1 MSAPIILAVPAPKLA
16 GTALA
21 GGARIDRPLR
31 ITLPPIPGP
40 DGTPLGADAA
50 VGAFVYRVGAS
61 GEQIWNAAGASW
73 QTSPAEADLVARIA
87 TLPLAH
93 IGALEPAWSA
103 TLEPSTALDA
113 KGAARFVAQSPTRYF
128 VRVWAQALIGGQA
141 CSGLSGPSP
150 VLGLVRM
157 APLALSAP
165 HLAWSGAGALAP
177 IEKPVKVSLPPL
189 VLPDGSEPQADDV
202 VKFGVFVFRA
212 NGEVWNDK
220 AQRWQPAP
228 LDAEEFGALEPL
240 ALTKKDGE
248 ALPWQAELVAIGQQD
263 SAKAPRYLPVNDGG
277 GAYRLRAYAQVR
289 KAGLVH
295 IGLGPFSADLSFART
310 LGEERLGMQFDTGS
324 AQDCTEARLRLRDAA
339 GQPSGWLR
347 LRAGPRE
354 VELANYDGGGGPL
367 ASIRLTGD
375 GNIELRAAPGRS
387 VFLMSDLEA
396 GRIRYQPSGGGG
408 KQVL

>member
-31 ITLPPIPGP
+31 ITLAPIPGS

-50 VGAFVYRVGAS
+50 VGAFIYRVGAS
-61 GEQIWNAAGASW
+61 GEQIWNAAEASW
-73 QTSPAEADLVARIA
+73 QTSPAEADLAQRIA
-87 TLPLAH
+87 TLPLTH
-93 IGALEPAWSA
+93 IGAVEPAWLA

-113 KGAARFVAQSPTRYF
+113 KGAARFAAQSPTRYF
-128 VRVWAQALIGGQA
+128 VRVWAQALVGGQA

-150 VLGLVRM
+150 VLGLVRT

-177 IEKPVKVSLPPL
+177 IEKPVRVSLPPL

-202 VKFGVFVFRA
+202 VKFGVFVFRTS
-212 NGEVWNDK
+212 GEVWNDK

-248 ALPWQAELVAIGQQD
+248 ALPWQAELVAIGQKD
-263 SAKAPRYLPVNDGG
+263 SAKAARYRPVNDGG

-289 KAGLVH
+289 KAASVH

-310 LGEERLGMQFDTGS
+310 LGEERFGMQFDTDS

-354 VELANYDGGGGPL
+354 VELANFDGGGGPL

-375 GNIELRAAPGRS
+375 GDIELRAAPGRS

-396 GRIRYQPSGGGG
+396 GRIRYQPFGGGG